1 MKYLQIGLC
10 SLLLC
15 PVHVPSCRA
24 QLVVVELVL
33 TVRVS
38 PPEFH
43 PRSTT
48 IEPVRR
54 RPFTQ
59 G

>member
-1 MKYLQIGLC
+1 
-10 SLLLC
+10 
-15 PVHVPSCRA
+15 VF
-24 QLVVVELVL
+24 

-48 IEPVRR
+48 IASVPLPVEPSLLVDIHPAQERKHKV
-54 RPFTQ
+54 
-59 G
+59 